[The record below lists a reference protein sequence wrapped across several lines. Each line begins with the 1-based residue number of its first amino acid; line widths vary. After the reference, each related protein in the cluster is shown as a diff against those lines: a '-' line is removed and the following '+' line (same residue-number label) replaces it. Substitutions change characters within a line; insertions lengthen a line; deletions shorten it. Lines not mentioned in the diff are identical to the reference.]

1 MPEDVEDVKEETVLM
16 IRDPNKR
23 AITYFSCGALDQRLD
38 PKKTEFQI
46 PKSHVAWCAQYGNLI
61 LPEDVKSDVENVPQ
75 IPVPSPEVVEVIDA
89 DEDL

>member
-1 MPEDVEDVKEETVLM
+1 MPEDVVEETVLM
-16 IRDPNKR
+16 IRDPDKP

-38 PKKTEFQI
+38 PEKTEFQI
-46 PKSHVAWCAQYGNLI
+46 PRNHVAWCTRYGNLI
-61 LPEDVKSDVENVPQ
+61 LPEDVKSDVEDVPQ

>member
-1 MPEDVEDVKEETVLM
+1 MPEDVEEKKEETVLM

-23 AITYFSCGALDQRLD
+23 AITYFSCGALDQRLH

-61 LPEDVKSDVENVPQ
+61 LPEDGKFEVEDVPQ
-75 IPVPSPEVVEVIDA
+75 IPVPPSEVVEVIATD
-89 DEDL
+89 DDS